1 MKAVNKSLKQTQ
13 LKQSQLQQ
21 DASEYIL
28 HPFVDNHALKQQGAR
43 IIAKADGIYIWDEQ
57 GKQYLDAFAGLWCVN
72 LGYGRKELAEAAV
85 KQMNT
90 LPYYNLFFNTSTPP
104 TVALAKAIA
113 EIAPKHINTVF
124 FTSSGSEANDSVFRM
139 VRHYWDVK
147 EQPTKKIII
156 GRHNGYHGSTVA
168 GTSLGGMK
176 PMHKQGD
183 LPIQGVEHICQPYW
197 FDEGGD
203 LSPDAFGIVAAK
215 ALETKILELGADN
228 VAAFIAEPIQGAG
241 GVIIPPIT
249 YWPEIQRITDKYD
262 VLLVVDEVICGFGR
276 TGHWFG
282 SDAFNIKADLMPI
295 AKGLSSGY
303 LPIGGVMISDKVA
316 EVLKSEK
323 GGDFLHGFTYS
334 GHPTC
339 AAVALENIRILKD
352 EQIIENIQANTA
364 PYLEQ
369 RLKTLSDHPLVG
381 EVRTLGLLGA
391 VELVKDKAS
400 RSRYPGNGKVGSM
413 CRDHALDAGLI
424 LRATGDTMLLSP
436 PLIITK
442 DEIDKI
448 VSLTRIAL
456 DNTLKD
462 LEEAS
467 LKDLPAE

>member
-1 MKAVNKSLKQTQ
+1 
-13 LKQSQLQQ
+13 
-21 DASEYIL
+21 
-28 HPFVDNHALKQQGAR
+28 
-43 IIAKADGIYIWDEQ
+43 
-57 GKQYLDAFAGLWCVN
+57 
-72 LGYGRKELAEAAV
+72 
-85 KQMNT
+85 
-90 LPYYNLFFNTSTPP
+90 
-104 TVALAKAIA
+104 
-113 EIAPKHINTVF
+113 
-124 FTSSGSEANDSVFRM
+124 
-139 VRHYWDVK
+139 
-147 EQPTKKIII
+147 
-156 GRHNGYHGSTVA
+156 
-168 GTSLGGMK
+168 MK

-339 AAVALENIRILKD
+339 AAVALENIRILKN

-462 LEEAS
+462 LEKDPV
-467 LKDLPAE
+467 KDLPAE